1 MIMTK
6 SQVSAPQFFALLYL
20 SLLGSLFMYI
30 SSPNIQIATAEALLR
45 PVLFAIVN
53 IVFAIPI
60 YLLCK
65 KGNMKEHLQNEKKSA
80 IYKVVA
86 VFYGVVYFVDALMT
100 ASRFDLFA
108 SSELFP
114 GTEMTY
120 FIIGLVAVC
129 VALAFCG
136 LGALGRASTIF
147 TLVVISATAFASVA
161 LSKELDFLN
170 FTPLFE
176 NGVGKFFYDSLNFT
190 LQASE
195 IGVIVIFYPEIKGNL
210 KKHYILWSVL
220 SAISFSFILFFV
232 TGTLGAFADTQL
244 FPTYSAVSLAEFG
257 LFERLDALETAIWI
271 LCVVTKLTLYIMAI
285 VKCICFAFSKLSEKI
300 VSISVG
306 VIISFVL
313 IFISGNV
320 MNFRFISFNPLVM
333 GVYIIPVIVL
343 PIILLIYGLMKR
355 RKNNEKTA

>member
-1 MIMTK
+1 MTK
-6 SQVSAPQFFALLYL
+6 STVSASQFFALLYL
-20 SLLGSLFMYI
+20 SMLGSMFMYI
-30 SSPNIQIATAEALLR
+30 SSPQIKIATAEALLR
-45 PVLFAIVN
+45 PVLFAVVS

-60 YLLCK
+60 YLLCQ
-65 KGNMKEHLQNEKKSA
+65 KGNLKENLQSEKRSKV
-80 IYKVVA
+80 YKAVA
-86 VFYGVVYFVDALMT
+86 VFYGVVYFIDALMT
-100 ASRFDLFA
+100 AGRFDLFA

-129 VALAFCG
+129 VALTFCG

-147 TLVVISATAFASVA
+147 TLVVISATIFASFA

-176 NGVGKFFYDSLNFT
+176 NGVGKFFYDSFT
-190 LQASE
+190 FSLQASE
-195 IGVIVIFYPEIKGNL
+195 IGVIVIFFPEIKGDL

-220 SAISFSFILFFV
+220 SAVSFSFILFFV
-232 TGTLGAFADTQL
+232 IGTLGAFADTQL

-285 VKCICFAFSKLSEKI
+285 VKCICFAFPKLSEKI
-300 VSISVG
+300 TSVSVG
-306 VIISFVL
+306 VTISVFLV
-313 IFISGNV
+313 FISGNV
-320 MNFRFISFNPLVM
+320 MNFRFISFTPLVL
-333 GVYIIPVIVL
+333 GVYLVPVLVL
-343 PIILLIYGLMKR
+343 PTILLLYGLIKR
-355 RKNNEKTA
+355 RKCNEKTI